1 MEGRLST
8 TALDSVELLSL
19 NGEVW
24 CQLQLPPA
32 LVRLEGSTMD
42 WLSMFDFMEM
52 MVGNVNYTSPHS
64 SMVFERI
71 LLCGGIDQEERTQT
85 IKLL

>member
-1 MEGRLST
+1 
-8 TALDSVELLSL
+8 
-19 NGEVW
+19 
-24 CQLQLPPA
+24 
-32 LVRLEGSTMD
+32 MD

-71 LLCGGIDQEERTQT
+71 LLCGGIDQEQREHKQ
-85 IKLL
+85 